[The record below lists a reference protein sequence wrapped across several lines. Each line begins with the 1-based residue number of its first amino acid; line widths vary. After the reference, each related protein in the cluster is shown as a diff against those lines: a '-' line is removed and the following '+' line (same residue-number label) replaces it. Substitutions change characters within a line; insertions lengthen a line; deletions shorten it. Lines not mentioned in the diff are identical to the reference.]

1 MRQNWLCAGAAV
13 IALGV
18 GLSAQAPSQGQPATQ
33 APTTQAPPATQRP
46 ETQTPPNSATASG
59 EPRMMTL
66 TGCIQAAPSSSPSAT
81 PGAVGTAGMASQF
94 ILTNARPGM
103 GSGSS
108 TSSGRPASPGA
119 TTSPGAPAGAPPS
132 PGSPGA
138 TTSPGTPAS
147 PPSTPGGATSSTG
160 AASSSSSA
168 SSGMT
173 YALEGPA
180 SQFKDHVGHQV
191 EITGRLNQSSSSSSS
206 STSRDAD
213 RDSTARDSARPS
225 SSAPMSRF
233 EVQSVKMIAASC
245 SR

>member
-1 MRQNWLCAGAAV
+1 MKQNWLCAGAAV

-108 TSSGRPASPGA
+108 TSSGRTA
-119 TTSPGAPAGAPPS
+119 
-132 PGSPGA
+132 
-138 TTSPGTPAS
+138 PGTPAS

-168 SSGMT
+168 SSGTT

-191 EITGRLNQSSSSSSS
+191 EITGRLNQSSASSSS

-213 RDSTARDSARPS
+213 RDSTARDSARSS